1 MRFCSF
7 ASGSS
12 GNCEYIGNG
21 QTNIILDA
29 GISTKRI
36 VKGLEEVNVAPEN
49 IDGIIVTH
57 EHSDHIKGLLIY
69 ESKYNIPLYATE
81 ETLKAIDRYDKDNR
95 IDTSLFHPVKPDRE
109 FIIGSMS
116 VKPFSTSHDAR
127 DSVCYTISDGNV
139 KIGMATDLGTY
150 DNYVLSN
157 LKESDLLFIEANY
170 DVAMLQAG
178 KYPFSLKKRILSEY
192 GHLSN
197 DMSAKLI
204 LQLLG
209 RKVKHVFLA
218 HLSKEN
224 NYPELA
230 YESVKY
236 DLEREYGNI
245 SMFDIR
251 TADRDNPSCS
261 VTIY

>member
-12 GNCEYIGNG
+12 GNCEYIGDG
-21 QTNIILDA
+21 ETNLLLDT

-36 VKGLEEVNVAPEN
+36 VNGLEYVDVAPEN
-49 IDGIIVTH
+49 VDGILITH
-57 EHSDHIKGLLIY
+57 EHSDHIKGLVVY
-69 ESKYNIPLYATE
+69 ESKYKVPIYATE
-81 ETLKAIDRYDKDNR
+81 GTLKGIERADKQNR
-95 IDTSLFHPVKPDRE
+95 IDTSLFRPIKPDKD
-109 FIIGSMS
+109 FLIGNIV
-116 VKPFSTSHDAR
+116 VKPFATSHDAL
-127 DSVCYTISDGNV
+127 SPVCFTISSHGK
-139 KIGMATDLGTY
+139 KIGMATDLGRY
-150 DNYVLSN
+150 DRHIISN
-157 LKESDLLFIEANY
+157 LLDSDVLFIEANY

-197 DMSAKLI
+197 DMSASLI
-204 LQLLG
+204 LQLLS

-230 YESVKY
+230 YESVKC

-245 SMFDIR
+245 SMFNLR
-251 TADRDNPSCS
+251 TAHRDDISCD
-261 VTIY
+261 VDI